1 MGIIY
6 IFEKENMDIAEM
18 IQVFFFFFFFWV
30 KSQNNALYI
39 YIYMNKYYK
48 NLIITL
54 KTKTFPSYG
63 NVVPTF
69 FKREFI

>member
-18 IQVFFFFFFFWV
+18 IQVFFFFFGV
-30 KSQNNALYI
+30 KSQNNALFIYI